1 MCRNWPLVEG
11 IRGMKARD
19 AKTSMLNA
27 TKLGEAAADR
37 YVQAGPRPTASR
49 RLLESAGFW
58 RLTALFPNSFLVSL
72 SGFQCRRR
80 VGRPHSIYR
89 NRAALR
95 TVFNSRIATI
105 SFRLSPMS
113 GWFLRTSP
121 GPDGELSAKPRTKP
135 SRFGSKSRSRRKSG
149 FSVPASRS
157 RRIASPIS
165 LPRIRR

>member
-1 MCRNWPLVEG
+1 MCRNRPLVEG
-11 IRGMKARD
+11 IRGMKLAAR
-19 AKTSMLNA
+19 
-27 TKLGEAAADR
+27 KLLCRTQLRWTRPRPIAMFRRG
-37 YVQAGPRPTASR
+37 RPTASR

-58 RLTALFPNSFLVSL
+58 RFPALFPNSFLVSL
-72 SGFQCRRR
+72 SGFQCRLR

-105 SFRLSPMS
+105 SFRLLPMS

-121 GPDGELSAKPRTKP
+121 GPDGELSANPQTKP
-135 SRFGSKSRSRRKSG
+135 SRFGSKLRSRRKSG
-149 FSVPASRS
+149 FSVPISRS

-165 LPRIRR
+165 